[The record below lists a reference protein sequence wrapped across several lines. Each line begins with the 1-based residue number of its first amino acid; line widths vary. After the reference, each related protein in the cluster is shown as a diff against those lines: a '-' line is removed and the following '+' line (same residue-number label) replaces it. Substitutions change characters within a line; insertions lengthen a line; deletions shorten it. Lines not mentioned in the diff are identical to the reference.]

1 MERELTEKYSAYQEE
16 VIDDARY
23 IENFNTQ
30 QR

>member
-1 MERELTEKYSAYQEE
+1 LTEKYSAYQEE